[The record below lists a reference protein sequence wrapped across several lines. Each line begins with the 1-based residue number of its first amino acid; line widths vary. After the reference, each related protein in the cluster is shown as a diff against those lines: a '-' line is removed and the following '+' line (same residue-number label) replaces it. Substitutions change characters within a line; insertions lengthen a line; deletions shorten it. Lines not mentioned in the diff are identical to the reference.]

1 MELTRVTP
9 GTHAEGTARLV
20 GRGPGAWLELR
31 VKGLP
36 PFDGTYVVWLFD
48 AASDAVGVA
57 RVARGSFDVR
67 TRLPL
72 DPARYRWID
81 ISREPLD
88 GNRNHSGD
96 SVLRVSV
103 ARLMRA
109 ARP

>member
-1 MELTRVTP
+1 MP
-9 GTHAEGTARLV
+9 W
-20 GRGPGAWLELR
+20 AWR
-31 VKGLP
+31 
-36 PFDGTYVVWLFD
+36 DW
-48 AASDAVGVA
+48 
-57 RVARGSFDVR
+57 RGSFDVR